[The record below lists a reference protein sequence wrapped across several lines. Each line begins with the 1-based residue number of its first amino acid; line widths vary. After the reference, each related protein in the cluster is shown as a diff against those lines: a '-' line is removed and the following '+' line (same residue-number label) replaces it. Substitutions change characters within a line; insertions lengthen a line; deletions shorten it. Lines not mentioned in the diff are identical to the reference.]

1 MVGNLYFESI
11 IEALYKKKYKL
22 LLTISNREEVEMFS
36 YVFSFSFLRGIVFI
50 PLGFYA

>member
-22 LLTISNREEVEMFS
+22 LLTISNRIIDTMRQTCDPDKDGCE
-36 YVFSFSFLRGIVFI
+36 
-50 PLGFYA
+50 A

>member
-22 LLTISNREEVEMFS
+22 LLTISNRKDRKE
-36 YVFSFSFLRGIVFI
+36 YPDLLRCKARTV
-50 PLGFYA
+50 